1 MLTKKIKTRLLFLVS
16 IILITLSFLIFIYLN
31 LKQNI
36 LYFKTP
42 SEIFTN
48 TTIEASSMIRVG
60 GMVKKDSIRQNNK
73 EIRFI
78 LTDYKKE
85 LIVVYS
91 GTVPNLFSEEQGAV
105 VEGILND
112 KKYLIADRILAKHD
126 ENYMPQSAI
135 DKMKN
140 NGIWRGD

>member
-1 MLTKKIKTRLLFLVS
+1 MLTKKIKTRLLFLAS
-16 IILITLSFLIFIYLN
+16 IALITLSFLIFIYLN

-48 TTIEASSMIRVG
+48 TSIEASSMIRVG
-60 GMVKKDSIRQNNK
+60 GMVKKDSILQNND

-78 LTDYKKE
+78 LTDYERE

-91 GTVPNLFSEEQGAV
+91 GTVPNLFSEDQGAV

-126 ENYMPQSAI
+126 ENYMPPQ
-135 DKMKN
+135 MKKILKEN
-140 NGIWRGD
+140 AK

>member
-36 LYFKTP
+36 LYFKTT
-42 SEIFTN
+42 SEIFMN
-48 TTIEASSMIRVG
+48 NPIERNSMIRVG
-60 GMVKKDSIRQNNK
+60 GMVKKDSIQQNKK

-91 GTVPNLFSEEQGAV
+91 GAVPNLFSEGQGAV

-112 KKYLIADRILAKHD
+112 KKYLIANRILAKHD
-126 ENYMPQSAI
+126 ENYMPPQ
-135 DKMKN
+135 MKKILKEN
-140 NGIWRGD
+140 AK

>member
-1 MLTKKIKTRLLFLVS
+1 MLTKKIKTRLSFLIS
-16 IILITLSFLIFIYLN
+16 IILITLSFLVFIYFN

-42 SEIFTN
+42 SEIFIN
-48 TTIEASSMIRVG
+48 NQIKENSMIRVG

-112 KKYLIADRILAKHD
+112 KRYLIADRILAKHD
-126 ENYMPQSAI
+126 ENYMPPQ
-135 DKMKN
+135 MKKILKEN
-140 NGIWRGD
+140 AK

>member
-36 LYFKTP
+36 LYFKTT
-42 SEIFTN
+42 SEIFMN
-48 TTIEASSMIRVG
+48 SSIEGNSMIRVG
-60 GMVKKDSIRQNNK
+60 GMVKKDSIQQNKK

-91 GTVPNLFSEEQGAV
+91 GAVPNLFSEGQEAV

-112 KKYLIADRILAKHD
+112 KKYLIANRILAKHD
-126 ENYMPQSAI
+126 ENYMPPQ
-135 DKMKN
+135 MKKILKEN
-140 NGIWRGD
+140 AK

>member
-36 LYFKTP
+36 LYFKTT
-42 SEIFTN
+42 SEIFMN
-48 TTIEASSMIRVG
+48 NPIEGNSMIRVG
-60 GMVKKDSIRQNNK
+60 GMVKKDSIQQNKK

-91 GTVPNLFSEEQGAV
+91 GAVPNLFSEGQGAV

-112 KKYLIADRILAKHD
+112 KKYLIANRILAKHD
-126 ENYMPQSAI
+126 ENYMPPE
-135 DKMKN
+135 MKKILKEN
-140 NGIWRGD
+140 AK

>member
-36 LYFKTP
+36 LYFKTT
-42 SEIFTN
+42 SEIFMN
-48 TTIEASSMIRVG
+48 NLIEGNSMIRVG
-60 GMVKKDSIRQNNK
+60 GMVKKDSIQQNKK

-91 GTVPNLFSEEQGAV
+91 GAVPNLFSEGQGAV

-112 KKYLIADRILAKHD
+112 KKYLIANRILAKHD
-126 ENYMPQSAI
+126 ENYMPPQ
-135 DKMKN
+135 MKKILKEN
-140 NGIWRGD
+140 AK

>member
-16 IILITLSFLIFIYLN
+16 IVFITVFFLIFIYLN

-36 LYFKTP
+36 LYFNTP
-42 SEIFTN
+42 SEIFMN
-48 TTIEASSMIRVG
+48 NQIERNSIIRVG
-60 GMVKKDSIRQNNK
+60 GMVKKDSILQNNE
-73 EIRFI
+73 EIRFV
-78 LTDYKKE
+78 LTDYERE

-126 ENYMPQSAI
+126 ENYMPPQ
-135 DKMKN
+135 MKKILKEN
-140 NGIWRGD
+140 AK

>member
-1 MLTKKIKTRLLFLVS
+1 MLTKKIKTRLIFLVS

-48 TTIEASSMIRVG
+48 TSIEARSMIRVG

-126 ENYMPQSAI
+126 ENYMPPQ
-135 DKMKN
+135 MKKILKEN
-140 NGIWRGD
+140 AK

>member
-1 MLTKKIKTRLLFLVS
+1 MLTKKIKTRLSFLIS
-16 IILITLSFLIFIYLN
+16 IILITLSFLVFIYFN

-42 SEIFTN
+42 SEIFMN
-48 TTIEASSMIRVG
+48 NQIEGNSIIRVG

-73 EIRFI
+73 EIKFI
-78 LTDYKKE
+78 LTDFKKE

-91 GTVPNLFSEEQGAV
+91 GAVPNLFSEEQGAV

-126 ENYMPQSAI
+126 ENYMPPQ
-135 DKMKN
+135 MKKILKEN
-140 NGIWRGD
+140 AK

>member
-36 LYFKTP
+36 LYFKTT
-42 SEIFTN
+42 SEIFMN
-48 TTIEASSMIRVG
+48 NPIEGNSMIRVG
-60 GMVKKDSIRQNNK
+60 GMVKKDSIQQNKK

-91 GTVPNLFSEEQGAV
+91 GAVPNLFSEGQGAV

-112 KKYLIADRILAKHD
+112 KKYLIANRILAKHD
-126 ENYMPQSAI
+126 ENYMPPQMQKI
-135 DKMKN
+135 LKKN
-140 NGIWRGD
+140 VK

>member
-1 MLTKKIKTRLLFLVS
+1 MLTKKIKTRLLFLAS

-73 EIRFI
+73 EIRFT
-78 LTDYKKE
+78 LTDYEKE

-126 ENYMPQSAI
+126 ENYMPPQ
-135 DKMKN
+135 MKKISKEN
-140 NGIWRGD
+140 AK

>member
-1 MLTKKIKTRLLFLVS
+1 MLTKKIKTRLLFLIS

-36 LYFKTP
+36 LYFKTT
-42 SEIFTN
+42 SEIFMDN
-48 TTIEASSMIRVG
+48 PIEGNSMIRVG
-60 GMVKKDSIRQNNK
+60 GMVKKDSIQQNKK

-91 GTVPNLFSEEQGAV
+91 GAVPNLFSEGQGAV

-112 KKYLIADRILAKHD
+112 KKYLIANRILAKHD
-126 ENYMPQSAI
+126 ENYMPPQ
-135 DKMKN
+135 MKKILKEN
-140 NGIWRGD
+140 AK

>member
-1 MLTKKIKTRLLFLVS
+1 MLTKKIKTRLLFLAS
-16 IILITLSFLIFIYLN
+16 ISLITLSFLIFIYLN

-126 ENYMPQSAI
+126 ENYMPPQ
-135 DKMKN
+135 MKKILKEN
-140 NGIWRGD
+140 AK

>member
-1 MLTKKIKTRLLFLVS
+1 MLTKKIKTRLLFLAS
-16 IILITLSFLIFIYLN
+16 ITLITLSFLIFIYLN

-48 TTIEASSMIRVG
+48 TSIEARSMIRVG
-60 GMVKKDSIRQNNK
+60 GMVKKDSIQQNKN
-73 EIRFI
+73 EIKFI

-91 GTVPNLFSEEQGAV
+91 GAVPNLFSEEQGAV

-126 ENYMPQSAI
+126 ENYMPPQ
-135 DKMKN
+135 MKKILKEN
-140 NGIWRGD
+140 AK

>member
-36 LYFKTP
+36 LYFKTT

-48 TTIEASSMIRVG
+48 NPIEGNSMIRVG
-60 GMVKKDSIRQNNK
+60 GMVKKDSIQQNKK

-91 GTVPNLFSEEQGAV
+91 GAVPNLFSEGQEAV

-112 KKYLIADRILAKHD
+112 KKYLIANRILAKHD
-126 ENYMPQSAI
+126 ENYMPPQ
-135 DKMKN
+135 MKKILKEN
-140 NGIWRGD
+140 AK

>member
-16 IILITLSFLIFIYLN
+16 IILITLSFLFFIYLN

-48 TTIEASSMIRVG
+48 TSIEASSMIRVG

-112 KKYLIADRILAKHD
+112 NKYLIADRILAKHD
-126 ENYMPQSAI
+126 ENYMPPQ
-135 DKMKN
+135 MKKISKEN
-140 NGIWRGD
+140 AK

>member
-16 IILITLSFLIFIYLN
+16 IILITLTFLNFIYLN
-31 LKQNI
+31 LKKNI

-42 SEIFTN
+42 SEIFMN
-48 TTIEASSMIRVG
+48 SPIEDNSMIRVG

-85 LIVVYS
+85 LIVVFS

-126 ENYMPQSAI
+126 ENYMPPQ
-135 DKMKN
+135 MKKILKEN
-140 NGIWRGD
+140 AK

>member
-1 MLTKKIKTRLLFLVS
+1 MLTKKIKTRLLFLAS
-16 IILITLSFLIFIYLN
+16 IILITLSFLFFVYLN

-36 LYFKTP
+36 LYFKTT

-48 TTIEASSMIRVG
+48 NPIEGNSIIRVG
-60 GMVKKDSIRQNNK
+60 GMVKKDSIRQDNK

-91 GTVPNLFSEEQGAV
+91 GAVPNLFSEGQGAV

-112 KKYLIADRILAKHD
+112 KKYLIANRILAKHD
-126 ENYMPQSAI
+126 ENYMPPQ
-135 DKMKN
+135 MKKILKEN
-140 NGIWRGD
+140 AK

>member
-1 MLTKKIKTRLLFLVS
+1 MLTKKIKKRLLFLIS
-16 IILITLSFLIFIYLN
+16 IILVTLSFLIFIYLN

-60 GMVKKDSIRQNNK
+60 GMVKKDSIQQNNK

-126 ENYMPQSAI
+126 ENYMPPQ
-135 DKMKN
+135 MKKILKEN
-140 NGIWRGD
+140 AK

>member
-1 MLTKKIKTRLLFLVS
+1 MLTKKIKTRLLFLFS
-16 IILITLSFLIFIYLN
+16 IIIVTLCFLVFVYFN

-42 SEIFTN
+42 SEIFKN
-48 TTIEASSMIRVG
+48 NEVESRSIVRVG
-60 GMVKKDSIRQNNK
+60 GMVKKDSIQQTNK
-73 EIRFI
+73 EIQFI

-91 GTVPNLFSEEQGAV
+91 GAVPNLFSEERGAV
-105 VEGILND
+105 VEGKLND

-126 ENYMPQSAI
+126 ENYMPPQMKKI
-135 DKMKN
+135 LKENDK
-140 NGIWRGD
+140 

>member
-16 IILITLSFLIFIYLN
+16 IILITLSFLIFVYLN

-36 LYFKTP
+36 LYFKTT
-42 SEIFTN
+42 SEIFMN
-48 TTIEASSMIRVG
+48 SPIEVNSMIRVG

-73 EIRFI
+73 EIKFI

-85 LIVVYS
+85 LLVVYS

-126 ENYMPQSAI
+126 ENYMPPQ
-135 DKMKN
+135 MKKISKEN
-140 NGIWRGD
+140 AK

>member
-1 MLTKKIKTRLLFLVS
+1 MLTKKIKSRLLFLALIS
-16 IILITLSFLIFIYLN
+16 LITLSFLIFIYLN

-126 ENYMPQSAI
+126 ENYMPPQ
-135 DKMKN
+135 MKKILKEN
-140 NGIWRGD
+140 AK

>member
-85 LIVVYS
+85 LIVVFS

-126 ENYMPQSAI
+126 ENYMPPQ
-135 DKMKN
+135 MKKISKEN
-140 NGIWRGD
+140 AK